1 MGDGAVWMA
10 KGEDSDSERASE
22 GEPVLYENES
32 AVSVLEPVGPS
43 GKRAVQWGCIGAV
56 NFSAPVLP
64 YYSRQLVL

>member
-32 AVSVLEPVGPS
+32 APVGPS